1 MNDRFDSAYE
11 TLFSELP
18 INYRFDVSYP
28 FDFSPSKISGELRE
42 IRNYISK
49 QIISN
54 SKPVRPDAKFYLL
67 SSFLNMVLLPLL
79 ISSVENDDNFP
90 LKPSFLKSMKK
101 DIDLIL
107 RQSNSIDVEEISSHT
122 IMKAI
127 DQLWG
132 ELYSTSEALWTNTK
146 RY

>member
-1 MNDRFDSAYE
+1 MNDKFDSVFE

-18 INYRFDVSYP
+18 INYRSIQYP
-28 FDFSPSKISGELRE
+28 YDFPPNLISNELRE

-49 QIISN
+49 KISFS
-54 SKPVRPDAKFYLL
+54 SKSVRSDAKYYLL
-67 SSFLNMVLLPLL
+67 SNYLNMVLLPLL
-79 ISSVENDDNFP
+79 IYSEKSSSSYP
-90 LKPSFLKSMKK
+90 LKSELLNDMKK

-107 RQSNSIDVEEISSHT
+107 AEVERIDSIEISSHT

-127 DQLWG
+127 DKLWG
-132 ELYSTSEALWTNTK
+132 KLNSTSEALWTKTD